1 MMTDAQLS
9 AFRTRMTTAAA
20 RGYGV
25 AKADLYLADLVEEAG
40 GGEPPAGAAM
50 GSAAHLLSLAN
61 DALAVRAGTKKK
73 GKKAKKAA
81 PKPAPA
87 PKPAA
92 DDGDGNGEPGW
103 PDDWSKE
110 DMYALA
116 QKYDIDGRSKMD
128 RDDLIIAIEDYEKAN
143 PE

>member
-25 AKADLYLADLVEEAG
+25 AKATLYMADLVEEAG
-40 GGEPPAGAAM
+40 GGEPPAGTAM

-73 GKKAKKAA
+73 AKKAVA
-81 PKPAPA
+81 RPPSITPEVETEEAEA
-87 PKPAA
+87 V
-92 DDGDGNGEPGW
+92 W

-110 DMYALA
+110 DLYSQA

-128 RDDLIIAIEDYEKAN
+128 RDELVAAIEEHEEAN

>member
-25 AKADLYLADLVEEAG
+25 AKATLYLADLVEEAG
-40 GGEPPAGAAM
+40 GGEPPAGTTM

-81 PKPAPA
+81 RHKPPSITPEVETEEAEA
-87 PKPAA
+87 V
-92 DDGDGNGEPGW
+92 W

-128 RDDLIIAIEDYEKAN
+128 RDDLIAAIEEYEEAN